1 VEAEQLERFSHGLR
15 GVRAVVTRETIGVD
29 HPVRQLGALD
39 QTTVAYQ
46 RAIGQLDRRL
56 QDPAVPTASV
66 QDWLALISS
75 LVELIYTAYYWLQV
89 ARIVRR
95 LPSYPPGRTLL
106 STERSRQRRSDAVA
120 EIAIARSRA
129 IDLMGRLIRVLQAQD
144 PDAARVLTTLFQN
157 TTIQIR
163 CAETLA
169 LVAADSA
176 PVGSF
181 PVPRDIFE
189 EEMQWLDDLV
199 ASPLFEKF
207 SDSMK
212 ELVWLSVSKLAS
224 SLGDE
229 TKMREAVRHCLASSA
244 GDLDFH
250 IHMLVNALKIA
261 RSDDERLELTKDL
274 HAVGRDPSLGRVFSR
289 ERLGRTSILSG
300 VFSQVAGSA
309 MTGTADGARLIDES
323 YASQH
328 RWLYDK
334 EAVSDARVIK
344 LVANWEGDGRVSW
357 HRPDGSTVVRAF
369 ALDPVL
375 AANLVRVT
383 ESPSTSPKPITAAI
397 NALSAEIGPIVA
409 EALGDIAE
417 ARLEIAGFLSLL
429 PVMATSVNSV
439 PAGFNPQTAYLHP
452 LTGSLSPSVAPVPP
466 PDLLIIDRAF
476 RASQQVDTA
485 FRLLHQTLGTVPT
498 IVAFDSG
505 PSGDDVEPEAVLG
518 SMSTA
523 RGAMFY
529 GHARNP
535 IATAQATALVLRP
548 HRVLQIER
556 LADTDLRNLETLV
569 LIACSSGRQNPFLG
583 PVSVSDAMAF
593 AGVRNVVFS
602 LWPITAAV
610 GARFVN
616 ELLSLFETGRTAGEC
631 LAALF
636 GSSPA
641 LAAPFGSMRV

>member
-1 VEAEQLERFSHGLR
+1 
-15 GVRAVVTRETIGVD
+15 
-29 HPVRQLGALD
+29 
-39 QTTVAYQ
+39 
-46 RAIGQLDRRL
+46 
-56 QDPAVPTASV
+56 
-66 QDWLALISS
+66 
-75 LVELIYTAYYWLQV
+75 
-89 ARIVRR
+89 
-95 LPSYPPGRTLL
+95 
-106 STERSRQRRSDAVA
+106 
-120 EIAIARSRA
+120 
-129 IDLMGRLIRVLQAQD
+129 MGRLIRVLQAQN
-144 PDAARVLTTLFQN
+144 PDAARVLKTLFEN
-157 TTIQIR
+157 EIIQIR
-163 CAETLA
+163 CAEILA

-176 PVGSF
+176 RMGNF

-189 EEMQWLDDLV
+189 EELQWLDDLV
-199 ASPLFEKF
+199 ASPLFDKF

-224 SLGDE
+224 SFGDE
-229 TKMREAVRHCLASSA
+229 TKMREAVGHCLASSV

-261 RSDDERLELTKDL
+261 RSDEERLELTKDL

-300 VFSQVAGSA
+300 VFSEVAGSA
-309 MTGTADGARLIDES
+309 TTGTADGARLIDES

-334 EAVSDARVIK
+334 EAVSDGRVIK
-344 LVANWEGDGRVSW
+344 LVANWQGDGRVSW
-357 HRPDGSTVVRAF
+357 HLPDGSTVVRPF
-369 ALDPVL
+369 TLDPGL
-375 AANLVRVT
+375 AVNLVRVT
-383 ESPSTSPKPITAAI
+383 ESTSVSAKPITAAI
-397 NALSAEIGPIVA
+397 NALSAEIGPIFA
-409 EALGDIAE
+409 EALDDIPE
-417 ARLEIAGFLSLL
+417 ARLDVAGLLSLL
-429 PVMATSVNSV
+429 PVMATPVHSV
-439 PAGFNPQTAYLHP
+439 PIGCNPRTAYLHP
-452 LTGSLSPSVAPVPP
+452 LEGSLSPSVAPVPP

-476 RASQQVDTA
+476 RASQKVEAT
-485 FRLLHQTLGTVPT
+485 FRRLHQTSGTVPT
-498 IVAFDSG
+498 IVAFESG
-505 PSGDDVEPEAVLG
+505 RSGSDVEPEAVLG
-518 SMSTA
+518 SLNAA

-535 IATAQATALVLRP
+535 IATAQATALVLGP

-610 GARFVN
+610 GARFADR
-616 ELLSLFETGRTAGEC
+616 LLSLFETGRTAGEC
-631 LAALF
+631 LASLC